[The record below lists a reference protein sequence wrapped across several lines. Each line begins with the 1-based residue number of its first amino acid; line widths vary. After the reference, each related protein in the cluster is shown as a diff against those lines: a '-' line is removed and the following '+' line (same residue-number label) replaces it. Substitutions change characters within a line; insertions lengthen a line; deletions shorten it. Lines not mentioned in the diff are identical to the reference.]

1 MGVVDGRF
9 DAWMNKSDKCTDRA
23 WYFEKQY
30 VFDGT
35 EKKTKGQ
42 RSDETSSEQI
52 ALETQ
57 VRTGQMI
64 QLVFAAM
71 STYRADSLLQLAA
84 CKAIAVW
91 GNSQEITE
99 GYKVVTTAASTNAEV
114 KKGRSQVLKAINH
127 VLDAMQEHHMDCA
140 VQEAALLALMALGSN
155 HANLMRINGA
165 GGRAKVSDATAAS
178 NATDE
183 TKECGKKLSDKLKA
197 AEETE
202 KKAKEDQAKRQA
214 LVSQVKF
221 MRRLAQIRT

>member
-1 MGVVDGRF
+1 MGVLDGRF
-9 DAWMNKSDKCTDRA
+9 DAWMSLKSDKCTDRA

-99 GYKVVTTAASTNAEV
+99 
-114 KKGRSQVLKAINH
+114 
-127 VLDAMQEHHMDCA
+127 
-140 VQEAALLALMALGSN
+140 
-155 HANLMRINGA
+155 
-165 GGRAKVSDATAAS
+165 
-178 NATDE
+178 
-183 TKECGKKLSDKLKA
+183 
-197 AEETE
+197 
-202 KKAKEDQAKRQA
+202 
-214 LVSQVKF
+214 
-221 MRRLAQIRT
+221 